1 MKTYSLSELA
11 TRDDRRDHIAKLML
25 SGEWTGAGSRRA
37 LAEGWGVRLAE
48 VYQLEGE
55 AAGGIRQARRPG
67 WEDEVVGALAQLD
80 ELIALCRTMQKPVV
94 VDKEVELYDWPAV
107 SVMHNAIK
115 TKLQVYGA
123 LGQPLVKKPEQAD
136 QEFNDLP
143 PAEKRAILQQALAE
157 LDGKEQ
163 RH

>member
-55 AAGGIRQARRPG
+55 AAGAIRQARKPG

-80 ELIALCRTMQKPVV
+80 ELIALCRTMQKPIV

-123 LGQPLVKKPEQAD
+123 LGQPAKSQAKPDADDLDRMPVAEQ
-136 QEFNDLP
+136 
-143 PAEKRAILQQALAE
+143 RALLMNALAE

>member
-157 LDGKEQ
+157 LDGKEA